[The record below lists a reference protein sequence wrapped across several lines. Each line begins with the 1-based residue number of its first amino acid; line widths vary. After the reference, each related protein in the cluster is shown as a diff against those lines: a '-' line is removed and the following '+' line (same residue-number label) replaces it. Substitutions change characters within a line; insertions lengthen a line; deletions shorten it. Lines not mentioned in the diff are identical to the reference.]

1 MKGKFIVFE
10 GIDGSGKTTQ
20 INQLSKWITESNLIP
35 KNKQLVITR
44 EPGGTK
50 LGQSIRSLLLDTS
63 IEKNPDSITELLLY
77 AADRAQHINEII
89 RPSLNKGDWV
99 ISDRFCGSTLA
110 YQGYGRK
117 LDIKLIKDL
126 ETIATQGISPDIT
139 FLLDITVDESIKRR
153 INIKDDRIENE
164 GREFLSNVLLGFK
177 KLSED
182 SYDKK
187 FDIKL
192 LNELSKR
199 RRYKINEGEVIGT
212 HKGAHFFTIG
222 QRKGLSVGG
231 HSQPLFVID
240 TDVKN
245 NLVYVGEGANHTGLF
260 RKALEIKKGSGKWIR
275 SDLTIDFDQRMDVLV
290 RIRYRQPLQEAIIYN
305 KKEGFFVVF
314 KNHQSSIT
322 SGQFAAWYVGEELI
336 GSGVIN

>member
-35 KNKQLVITR
+35 KNKQLVVTR

-77 AADRAQHINEII
+77 AADRAQHVNEII
-89 RPSLNKGDWV
+89 RPSLQKGNWV

-182 SYDKK
+182 NKWKTISALNSKEEIIS
-187 FDIKL
+187 DIKYEINKL
-192 LNELSKR
+192 LNFYLS
-199 RRYKINEGEVIGT
+199 
-212 HKGAHFFTIG
+212 F
-222 QRKGLSVGG
+222 
-231 HSQPLFVID
+231 
-240 TDVKN
+240 
-245 NLVYVGEGANHTGLF
+245 
-260 RKALEIKKGSGKWIR
+260 
-275 SDLTIDFDQRMDVLV
+275 
-290 RIRYRQPLQEAIIYN
+290 
-305 KKEGFFVVF
+305 
-314 KNHQSSIT
+314 
-322 SGQFAAWYVGEELI
+322 
-336 GSGVIN
+336 

>member
-35 KNKQLVITR
+35 KNKQLVVTR

-50 LGQSIRSLLLDTS
+50 LGKSIRSLLLDTS
-63 IEKNPDSITELLLY
+63 IEENPDSITELLLY
-77 AADRAQHINEII
+77 AADRAQHVNEII
-89 RPSLNKGDWV
+89 RPSLQKGNWV

-153 INIKDDRIENE
+153 IDIKNDRIENE

-182 SYDKK
+182 NKWKTISALNSKEEIIS
-187 FDIKL
+187 DIKYEINKL
-192 LNELSKR
+192 L
-199 RRYKINEGEVIGT
+199 
-212 HKGAHFFTIG
+212 
-222 QRKGLSVGG
+222 
-231 HSQPLFVID
+231 
-240 TDVKN
+240 KN
-245 NLVYVGEGANHTGLF
+245 
-260 RKALEIKKGSGKWIR
+260 K
-275 SDLTIDFDQRMDVLV
+275 
-290 RIRYRQPLQEAIIYN
+290 
-305 KKEGFFVVF
+305 
-314 KNHQSSIT
+314 
-322 SGQFAAWYVGEELI
+322 
-336 GSGVIN
+336 

>member
-77 AADRAQHINEII
+77 AADRAQHVNEII
-89 RPSLNKGDWV
+89 RPSLQKGNWV

-153 INIKDDRIENE
+153 INIKNDRIENE

-182 SYDKK
+182 NKWKTIAALNSKEEIIS
-187 FDIKL
+187 DIKYEINKL
-192 LNELSKR
+192 L
-199 RRYKINEGEVIGT
+199 
-212 HKGAHFFTIG
+212 
-222 QRKGLSVGG
+222 
-231 HSQPLFVID
+231 
-240 TDVKN
+240 KN
-245 NLVYVGEGANHTGLF
+245 
-260 RKALEIKKGSGKWIR
+260 K
-275 SDLTIDFDQRMDVLV
+275 
-290 RIRYRQPLQEAIIYN
+290 
-305 KKEGFFVVF
+305 
-314 KNHQSSIT
+314 
-322 SGQFAAWYVGEELI
+322 
-336 GSGVIN
+336 

>member
-50 LGQSIRSLLLDTS
+50 LGHSIRSLLLDTS

-77 AADRAQHINEII
+77 AADRAQHVNEII
-89 RPSLNKGDWV
+89 RPSLQKGNWV

-182 SYDKK
+182 NKWKTISALNSKEEIIS
-187 FDIKL
+187 DIKYEINKL
-192 LNELSKR
+192 L
-199 RRYKINEGEVIGT
+199 
-212 HKGAHFFTIG
+212 
-222 QRKGLSVGG
+222 
-231 HSQPLFVID
+231 
-240 TDVKN
+240 KN
-245 NLVYVGEGANHTGLF
+245 
-260 RKALEIKKGSGKWIR
+260 K
-275 SDLTIDFDQRMDVLV
+275 
-290 RIRYRQPLQEAIIYN
+290 
-305 KKEGFFVVF
+305 
-314 KNHQSSIT
+314 
-322 SGQFAAWYVGEELI
+322 
-336 GSGVIN
+336 

>member
-20 INQLSKWITESNLIP
+20 IKQLSKWITESNLIP
-35 KNKQLVITR
+35 KNKQLVVTR

-63 IEKNPDSITELLLY
+63 REKSPDSITELLLY
-77 AADRAQHINEII
+77 AADRAQHVNEII
-89 RPSLNKGDWV
+89 RPSLQKGNWV

-153 INIKDDRIENE
+153 MNIKDDRIENE
-164 GREFLSNVLLGFK
+164 GREFLSNVLIGFQ

-182 SYDKK
+182 TKWKTISALNSKEK
-187 FDIKL
+187 IISDIKYEINKL
-192 LNELSKR
+192 L
-199 RRYKINEGEVIGT
+199 
-212 HKGAHFFTIG
+212 
-222 QRKGLSVGG
+222 
-231 HSQPLFVID
+231 
-240 TDVKN
+240 KN
-245 NLVYVGEGANHTGLF
+245 
-260 RKALEIKKGSGKWIR
+260 K
-275 SDLTIDFDQRMDVLV
+275 
-290 RIRYRQPLQEAIIYN
+290 
-305 KKEGFFVVF
+305 
-314 KNHQSSIT
+314 
-322 SGQFAAWYVGEELI
+322 
-336 GSGVIN
+336 